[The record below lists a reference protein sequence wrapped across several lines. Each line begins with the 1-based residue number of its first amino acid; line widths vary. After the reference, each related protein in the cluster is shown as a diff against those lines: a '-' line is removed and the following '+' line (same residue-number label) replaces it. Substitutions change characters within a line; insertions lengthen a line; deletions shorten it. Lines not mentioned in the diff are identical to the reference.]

1 MAKAL
6 VAPLVRWAAGV
17 EGHLAAVFRAPPRG
31 KGEGIM
37 EGVAVS
43 ERDAPEQASVPTSVR
58 FNRSLLIRTGILSLF
73 LLWPLL
79 FFGQMAVFEDTVSYL
94 KAGRAAVGFIEAKLH
109 VGHTPNYLGANDTVL
124 KAPPPTSV
132 RGKPV
137 KTDVPGEEIKAG
149 RSASYSIFAYVL
161 RGPGYRMLAL
171 AVTQSILTAFLVVC
185 LIGAYSNISER
196 KFLLIAALLAFV
208 TPLAFEANFVMPDI
222 FAGLM
227 LGVLL
232 LLSTEDRSLSWPI
245 KIALILLGGFGF
257 AAHAGNPPLAVA
269 LVMAGALWIWRWS
282 KANRIRRLALLA
294 APLFLG
300 AAVTL
305 LQGFVAFHEV
315 GLGAG
320 RYPLTLARSIDN
332 GPGKLYLDKYCPT
345 RHYTVCQIFDN
356 KVPATIEDFL
366 WAEKGLRYRAT
377 AEQMRRIRAEEGE
390 IVFHAAL
397 EHPVEQFGQLAYDV
411 PRQIATFGL
420 RVLHFNSRI
429 AVTRYGIPYLERM
442 PNPLDLGEVLANVS
456 MVAVLVSLLVV
467 ATEFKRWTPKQRAVI
482 LLIAYA
488 LFVNA
493 FVSALFSGVSG
504 RYQSRLIWLLP
515 LAVALFATLE
525 PLRRV
530 SDRLRGTAADGPKK
544 I

>member
-6 VAPLVRWAAGV
+6 VAPLLRWAAGV
-17 EGHLAAVFRAPPRG
+17 EGHPVAVFGAPPRG
-31 KGEGIM
+31 KGEGFM
-37 EGVAVS
+37 EGVAGS
-43 ERDAPEQASVPTSVR
+43 EHDAPEQASVAASVR
-58 FNRSLLIRTGILSLF
+58 FNRTLFARTGILSLL
-73 LLWPLL
+73 LLWPLF

-109 VGHTPNYLGANDTVL
+109 FGHTPNYVGANNVVL

-132 RGKPV
+132 DGKTV
-137 KTDVPGEEIKAG
+137 KTNVPGEEIKAG
-149 RSASYSIFAYVL
+149 RSASYSIFAYLL
-161 RGPGYRMLAL
+161 RGPGYRMFAL

-185 LIGAYSNISER
+185 LIGAYGSISER
-196 KFLLIAALLAFV
+196 KFLLVALLLAFV

-227 LGVLL
+227 LGALL
-232 LLSTEDRSLSWPI
+232 LLSTEDRSLSGPI
-245 KIALILLGGFGF
+245 KTALILLAGFGF
-257 AAHAGNPPLAVA
+257 ASHAGNPPLAAAV
-269 LVMAGALWIWRWS
+269 VMAGALWIWRWS
-282 KANRIRRLALLA
+282 KENRIRRLALLA

-345 RHYTVCQIFDN
+345 KHYTVCEIFDN
-356 KVPATIEDFL
+356 KVPPTIEDFL
-366 WAEKGLRYRAT
+366 WSEKGLRYRAS
-377 AEQMRRIRAEEGE
+377 AAQMRRIRAEEGE

-397 EHPVEQFGQLAYDV
+397 EHPIDQFGQLAYDV

-420 RVLHFNSRI
+420 RVLHFDLRV
-429 AVTRYGIPYLERM
+429 AVTRDEVPFLERVAK
-442 PNPLDLGEVLANVS
+442 PIGLGEILANLS
-456 MVAVLVSLLVV
+456 MVAVLASLVVV

-482 LLIAYA
+482 LLIAYG

-515 LAVALFATLE
+515 LAVALFATFE
-525 PLRRV
+525 PLQRM
-530 SDRLRGTAADGPKK
+530 RGRTPRPADAPQK

>member
-1 MAKAL
+1 
-6 VAPLVRWAAGV
+6 
-17 EGHLAAVFRAPPRG
+17 
-31 KGEGIM
+31 M
-37 EGVAVS
+37 EGVAGS
-43 ERDAPEQASVPTSVR
+43 EQDAPEPAAVPASVR
-58 FNRSLLIRTGILSLF
+58 FNRTLFARTGILSLF

-109 VGHTPNYLGANDTVL
+109 FGHTPNYVGANNAVL

-132 RGKPV
+132 DGKPI
-137 KTDVPGEEIKAG
+137 KTGVPGEEIKAG

-171 AVTQSILTAFLVVC
+171 AVTQSVLTAFLVVC
-185 LIGAYSNISER
+185 MIGAYSNVSDR
-196 KFLLIAALLAFV
+196 KFLLLSALLAFV

-227 LGVLL
+227 LGALL
-232 LLSTEDRSLSWPI
+232 VLSTEDRSLSWPI
-245 KIALILLGGFGF
+245 KIALIVLAGFGF
-257 AAHAGNPPLAVA
+257 ASHAGNPPLAAA
-269 LVMAGALWIWRWS
+269 LALGGALWIWRWS
-282 KANRIRRLALLA
+282 KENRIRRLVVLA

-345 RHYTVCQIFDN
+345 RHYTVCQIFNN
-356 KVPATIEDFL
+356 KVPPTIEEFL

-377 AEQMRRIRAEEGE
+377 ADQMRRIRAEEGE

-397 EHPVEQFGQLAYDV
+397 EHPIEQFGQLAYDV

-420 RVLHFNSRI
+420 RVLHFDSRV
-429 AVTRYGIPYLERM
+429 AVTRYGVPFLERVRK
-442 PNPLDLGEVLANVS
+442 PLDLGEILADLS
-456 MVAVLVSLLVV
+456 IVAVLASLVV
-467 ATEFKRWTPKQRAVI
+467 IATEFKRWTPKQRAVI
-482 LLIAYA
+482 LLIAYG

-515 LAVALFATLE
+515 LAVALFASLE
-525 PLRRV
+525 PLWRM
-530 SDRLRGTAADGPKK
+530 SHRLRGAAAEGPQK